1 MGEAN
6 SSIEILVADSDRQ
19 MLQLFE
25 LVLEREGYQCSFAAD
40 SETVSSVFQTKLI
53 DLLVLDWFLYWE
65 ESEAFAEILPILQ
78 RIGVVMCTP
87 RFQLSDDSDDIIPDF
102 VDRTVVKPFEIK
114 HFLNTIQSVLE
125 QYGKR
130 VLG

>member
-1 MGEAN
+1 METN
-6 SSIEILVADSDRQ
+6 SSIEILVADSDQQ

-40 SETVSSVFQTKLI
+40 SKTVLSVFQTKSI

-65 ESEAFAEILPILQ
+65 ESEAFAEILPIFQ

-102 VDRTVVKPFEIK
+102 VDRTVVIPFEIK